1 MKETLMP
8 LNGGWHGNSSS
19 IRGRSSFKENTSN
32 GLKSPNYL
40 NSKYHGLSLQIVKH
54 FLTNFPKRPLEQN
67 IRSVV
72 KHGREFVS
80 KASAIYENFITP
92 KAF

>member
-19 IRGRSSFKENTSN
+19 VRGRSSFKENTSN

-40 NSKYHGLSLQIVKH
+40 NSKYHGLSLQIVNH
-54 FLTNFPKRPLEQN
+54 FWQIFQRGHL
-67 IRSVV
+67 
-72 KHGREFVS
+72 S
-80 KASAIYENFITP
+80 KI
-92 KAF
+92 